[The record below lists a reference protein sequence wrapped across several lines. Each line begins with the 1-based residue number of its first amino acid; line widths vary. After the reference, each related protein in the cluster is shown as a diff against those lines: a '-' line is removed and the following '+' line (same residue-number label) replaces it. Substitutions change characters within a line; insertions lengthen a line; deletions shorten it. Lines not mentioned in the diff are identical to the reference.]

1 MTCTDTKSNG
11 HLRSGGNTPYK
22 AELPTSASRQHNQD
36 QRGAGTSPSPKRVRL
51 SRVKAKQYPQMSPP
65 GESPAAAS
73 RTPGGKV
80 AAFFDLDK
88 TIIATSSAH
97 AYGRE
102 FFANGLISHGTA
114 LQLSLAK
121 ASFMFSG
128 HSDEQMAATRQRL
141 TAMISGWDV
150 HKVRQITRDAL
161 HNVLTPTIYAEARE
175 LIESHKAAGHD
186 VIIVSASAEE
196 LVQPIAA
203 ELGVDHIVATRLE
216 VKDGHYTGD
225 ILFFCT
231 GEAKAEAVRSLARTH
246 SYDLAASF
254 AYSDS
259 LSDEP
264 MLCQVG
270 NPVCVNPDRG
280 LKKLALERGWQVRSF
295 KDPVPLF
302 SAPSVRDIGIGTGVV
317 AAITALS
324 FGGWWLMK
332 RTRHTPGNTTAS

>member
-1 MTCTDTKSNG
+1 M
-11 HLRSGGNTPYK
+11 
-22 AELPTSASRQHNQD
+22 LPR
-36 QRGAGTSPSPKRVRL
+36 KRVRL
-51 SRVKAKQYPQMSPP
+51 SRVKAKQYPQTSPP

-73 RTPGGKV
+73 RTPRGKV

>member
-1 MTCTDTKSNG
+1 M
-11 HLRSGGNTPYK
+11 
-22 AELPTSASRQHNQD
+22 LPA
-36 QRGAGTSPSPKRVRL
+36 KRVRL
-51 SRVKAKQYPQMSPP
+51 SRVKAKQYPNSSP
-65 GESPAAAS
+65 GDVSSADASGNSSAAA
-73 RTPGGKV
+73 TGAKV

-121 ASFMFSG
+121 ASFMFGG

-141 TAMISGWDV
+141 TAMIRGWDV

-175 LIESHKAAGHD
+175 LIESHKEAGHD

-216 VKDGHYTGD
+216 VAEGHYTGD

-231 GEAKAEAVRSLARTH
+231 GESKAEAVRELALKR
-246 SYDLAASF
+246 SYDLGASF

-259 LSDEP
+259 VTDEP
-264 MLCQVG
+264 MLSQVG
-270 NPVCVNPDRG
+270 HPVCVNPDRG
-280 LKKLALERGWQVRSF
+280 LKKIALERGWQVRSF

-302 SAPSVRDIGIGTGVV
+302 TAPSVRDLSIGTGVV

-332 RTRHTPGNTTAS
+332 RTRQTPGNTTAS